1 MSKITTSLNFVLSAF
16 ALELCNAP
24 ETFRAQAKASKV
36 PLNLINDTCIQAQ
49 LIVQNL
55 SDNSSL
61 SNTEQKSLSETLAA
75 FRKFHLLYCENKSS
89 VRAPLRN
96 FSESTTATQT
106 NAIRTSQGGTIL
118 HMIDMIDQYGL
129 VGSFT
134 TQEELDKNQFLDK
147 IPMVCQAFAIH
158 GKETMLYQINRLEV
172 TPEISNAFVE
182 AALWLNSAYYKA
194 VDLGTLVL
202 AETIH
207 QKVSTMIDFMA
218 KYARSKSKFYSFVL
232 NFKYRYITPYQ
243 EVPHSDEAKKYKEL
257 SAFILNNFAQA
268 EVNMTTQQTQATEEK
283 QAPATSGNGKK
294 VLELSSLLREPAEQ
308 KPVVQQETL
317 PLDAEQDPATAPAK
331 ELPAT
336 KKQSKVKL
344 SPKFKKETA
353 PENKPVVLRGVGP
366 QLMALA
372 ASFNDTTLN
381 APQLMRVDL
390 DEEFQA
396 DIISVLGQTS
406 LYGFVLDIP
415 ETGFFEEQRYT
426 LAESVDG
433 KVYMFGD
440 HYQPKEGSV
449 CIALKNFIQPVETA
463 ADVITAFYNY
473 LVEIQTRNSEEPIVV
488 EILVKTKVG
497 NEKATQETCDE
508 YTENFIVELA
518 HLGLIT
524 YEEEVV
530 RTTRAVF
537 KKPATT
543 AV

>member
-1 MSKITTSLNFVLSAF
+1 MSKVTSSLSFVLSAF
-16 ALELCNAP
+16 ALELCISP
-24 ETFRAQAKASKV
+24 ETFRSQAKTSKV

-49 LIVQNL
+49 ILVQNL
-55 SDNSSL
+55 ADKTSL
-61 SNTEQKSLSETLAA
+61 SNTEQKSLSETLDS
-75 FRKFHLLYCENKSS
+75 FRKFHLLYCESKSA

-96 FSESTTATQT
+96 FSESATATQT
-106 NAIRTSQGGTIL
+106 NVIRSSNSGPIL
-118 HMIDMIDQYGL
+118 RMIDLIDQYGL

-158 GKETMLYQINRLEV
+158 GKETMLYQINRLEI

-182 AALWLNSAYYKA
+182 AALWLNLAYYKA
-194 VDLGTLVL
+194 VDTGTLVL

-268 EVNMTTQQTQATEEK
+268 EVNMTTQQTQATEEQK
-283 QAPATSGNGKK
+283 APATSGKK

-317 PLDAEQDPATAPAK
+317 ALDTEQAPATEPAK
-331 ELPAT
+331 EVPAT

-353 PENKPVVLRGVGP
+353 PESKPVVLRGVGP

-372 ASFNDTTLN
+372 ASFNDTSLK

-433 KVYMFGD
+433 KVHMFGD
-440 HYQPKEGSV
+440 HYQPKEGNG
-449 CIALKNFIQPVETA
+449 ITLKNFVQPVETA

-497 NEKATQETCDE
+497 NERATQETCDE

-518 HLGLIT
+518 NLGLIT

-537 KKPATT
+537 KAPAIVP
-543 AV
+543 AN